1 MNRRKL
7 ELDLFEKIVTK
18 QNNSNL
24 WSLRWGRTV
33 TLVICLNLLLVFFN
47 LTYIP
52 LRQIYLHYI
61 PALVEVYDPVKAIEP
76 QPVTEKYLSEIAAAR
91 SHIAQSGL
99 TSETAQTSLARL
111 RQQSA
116 TLIAENPFLA
126 SGRIT
131 VFARLKRRMGQ
142 FTGAE
147 SAEQAFQQF
156 WQVDYL
162 KSVGWPQAN
171 HFLQVKIVP
180 LLQQNYFRETLP
192 TGQFVD
198 EFWRIDLI
206 FILFLGGELLIRTFI
221 LSRIRQDVSWGAAL
235 ARRWYEL
242 PLVLPFWRWLRFLPA
257 AVRLHRTQL
266 LDVEHLIGQVTY
278 EPAAYLSDRVSKFAL
293 VRLINQTQTSIQQPG
308 WLNGWSQNGRDEAN
322 SSLDKFDQITDRL
335 LQLVA
340 LRVMPS
346 LKPDLE
352 QLLRHSLRQAL
363 VGSEFYS
370 SLQQIPGVDAIPGE
384 ALDNLSKYLAQASC
398 DVLANSYTDP
408 ASRVLL
414 DQLNRDFRL
423 TLGQE
428 LRSTT
433 NSKELRHL
441 LAELL
446 EELKI
451 AYIQRSE
458 QDDPKTTLQE
468 VDVLDKKVSLDAEEE
483 K

>member
-1 MNRRKL
+1 MNRRNL
-7 ELDLFEKIVTK
+7 ELVSYEKIVTK
-18 QNNSNL
+18 QSNRNP
-24 WSLRWGRTV
+24 WSGRWGQTV
-33 TLVICLNLLLVFFN
+33 TLAICLNLLLVFFN

-52 LRQIYLHYI
+52 LRQIYLRYI
-61 PALVEVYDPVKAIEP
+61 PAVVEVYDPVKAIEP

-99 TSETAQTSLARL
+99 TSETTQTSLAHL

-126 SGRIT
+126 SGRVT
-131 VFARLKRRMGQ
+131 AFARLKRHICR
-142 FTGAE
+142 FTEAE

-162 KSVGWPQAN
+162 QSVGWPQAN
-171 HFLQVKIVP
+171 QFLQQKIIP

-198 EFWRIDLI
+198 GFWRIDLV
-206 FILFLGGELLIRTFI
+206 FILFFGGELLIRTLI
-221 LSRIRQDVSWGAAL
+221 LSRVRDDVSWGAAL

-242 PLVLPFWRWLRFLPA
+242 PLVLPFWRWLRLLPA

-266 LDVEHLIGQVTY
+266 LDVENLIGQVTH

-293 VRLINQTQTSIQQPG
+293 VRLINQTQYSVSQPG
-308 WLNGWSQNGRDEAN
+308 WLNDWSQSGRYGKNGG
-322 SSLDKFDQITDRL
+322 LDKLDQITDRL
-335 LQLVA
+335 LQLIA

-346 LKPDLE
+346 VKPDLE
-352 QLLRHSLRQAL
+352 QLLRHSLRQGLAT
-363 VGSEFYS
+363 SELYS
-370 SLQQIPGVDAIPGE
+370 SLQQLPGVNSLPGE

-408 ASRVLL
+408 ESRVLL
-414 DQLNRDFRL
+414 DQLNRDFRH

-433 NSKELRHL
+433 NSEELRQL
-441 LAELL
+441 LSELL
-446 EELKI
+446 EELKVT
-451 AYIQRSE
+451 YIQRSE

-468 VDVLDKKVSLDAEEE
+468 VDALDRKVSVEAE
-483 K
+483 

>member
-1 MNRRKL
+1 MNRKNL
-7 ELDLFEKIVTK
+7 ELVLYEKIVTK
-18 QNNSNL
+18 QSNRNP
-24 WSLRWGRTV
+24 WSLRWGRIV
-33 TLVICLNLLLVFFN
+33 TLAICLNLLLVFFN

-52 LRQIYLHYI
+52 LRQIYLHYV
-61 PALVEVYDPVKAIEP
+61 PALVEVYDPVKAIDP
-76 QPVTEKYLSEIAAAR
+76 QPVTEKYLSEIAMVQ

-99 TSETAQTSLARL
+99 TSEMTQTSLARL
-111 RQQSA
+111 RQQSV

-126 SGRIT
+126 SGRVT
-131 VFARLKRRMGQ
+131 AFARLKRRMGQ

-147 SAEQAFQQF
+147 SAEQAFQRF

-162 KSVGWPQAN
+162 QSVGWPRADQ
-171 HFLQVKIVP
+171 FLQLKIIP
-180 LLQQNYFRETLP
+180 LLEQNYFRETLP

-198 EFWRIDLI
+198 EFWRIDLV
-206 FILFLGGELLIRTFI
+206 FLLFFGSELLIRTFI
-221 LSRIRQDVSWGAAL
+221 LSRVRQDVNWGAAL

-242 PLVLPFWRWLRFLPA
+242 PLVLPFWRWLRLLPA

-266 LDVEHLIGQVTY
+266 LDVENLIGQVTH
-278 EPAAYLSDRVSKFAL
+278 EPAAYLSDRVSKFVL
-293 VRLINQTQTSIQQPG
+293 VRLINQTQTSVRQPG
-308 WLNGWSQNGRDEAN
+308 WLNGWSQNGRDGAN
-322 SSLDKFDQITDRL
+322 GSLDKLDQITDRL

-370 SLQQIPGVDAIPGE
+370 GLQQIPGIEAIPGD
-384 ALDNLSKYLAQASC
+384 ALDNLSRYLAQASC

-408 ASRVLL
+408 ESRVLL
-414 DQLNRDFRL
+414 DQLNRDFRQ

-433 NSKELRHL
+433 SSEELRHL